1 MGLDPDRKAVPQL
14 YELLRNQI
22 LSLQLAPGALLSRA
36 ALALEFGTSQTPVR
50 EALLRLADEKLVDV
64 FPQASTRV
72 SLIDMT
78 LAREAHFLRRS
89 LELEVVRELILQG
102 DSLVVVDL
110 QALLKKQEILRD
122 AGDFAA
128 FTEADTAFHRA
139 LYVAAGME
147 PLWRLLHSRSG
158 HLDRLR
164 RLHLPVA
171 GKLDRIVSD
180 HQKIVAAIVERD
192 IQKAQNALRDHLS
205 GTLEYVP
212 RIMQEHPDLIRNVQL
227 Q

>member
-50 EALLRLADEKLVDV
+50 EALLRLADENLVDV

-89 LELEVVRELILQG
+89 VELEVVRELILQ
-102 DSLVVVDL
+102 DDPLVVVDL

-139 LYVAAGME
+139 LYAAAGMA

-171 GKLDRIVSD
+171 GKLNRIVSD

-192 IQKAQNALRDHLS
+192 IQKAQDALRDHLS

-212 RIMQEHPDLIRNVQL
+212 QIMQEHPELIRSEQL

>member
-14 YELLRNQI
+14 YELLRNHI
-22 LSLQLAPGALLSRA
+22 LSLQLAPGTLLSRA

-50 EALLRLADEKLVDV
+50 EALLRLADENLVDV

-89 LELEVVRELILQG
+89 VELEVVRELILQ
-102 DSLVVVDL
+102 DDPLVVVDL

-139 LYVAAGME
+139 LYAAAGME

-171 GKLDRIVSD
+171 GKLNRIVSD

-192 IQKAQNALRDHLS
+192 IQKAQDALRDHLS

-212 RIMQEHPDLIRNVQL
+212 QIMQEHPELIRNEQL
-227 Q
+227 